1 VKRNNDCHPLKKKS
15 STCSLG
21 SVQGNEE
28 DEEETASP
36 TLRSAMPANKRPPGR
51 KQEKERV
58 KKGGDHAV
66 FQTAVQEMIT
76 SRKELEA
83 GKKQDKESR
92 WMEIK
97 ALEERKVKIE
107 EECKIMFMDI
117 SGFDE
122 TQKAF
127 VETMRAQILV
137 SRMEVNGSGGEN
149 SSA

>member
-1 VKRNNDCHPLKKKS
+1 MLS
-15 STCSLG
+15 

-28 DEEETASP
+28 DEETASP

>member
-1 VKRNNDCHPLKKKS
+1 MLS
-15 STCSLG
+15 

-28 DEEETASP
+28 DEETASP

-92 WMEIK
+92 WM
-97 ALEERKVKIE
+97 R
-107 EECKIMFMDI
+107 
-117 SGFDE
+117 
-122 TQKAF
+122 
-127 VETMRAQILV
+127 
-137 SRMEVNGSGGEN
+137 SRPWR
-149 SSA
+149 SAK

>member
-1 VKRNNDCHPLKKKS
+1 MLS
-15 STCSLG
+15 

-28 DEEETASP
+28 DEETASL

-127 VETMRAQILV
+127 VETMHAQILV